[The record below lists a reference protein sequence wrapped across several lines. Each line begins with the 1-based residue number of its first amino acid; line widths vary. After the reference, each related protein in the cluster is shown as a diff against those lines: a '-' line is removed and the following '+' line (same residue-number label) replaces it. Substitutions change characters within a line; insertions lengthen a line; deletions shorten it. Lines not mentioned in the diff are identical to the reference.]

1 MDNVL
6 LKFVVPSLDGNI
18 HSVLQLTFAVLFVT
32 AVVATLRAVSR
43 SANHVQWQRN
53 FADLE
58 QAGAAP
64 AAHSSADELAHA
76 VATPAE
82 RWADILP
89 SMLLVFGLLG
99 TFIGLGLALTEAA
112 NALGPGADALSRLTP
127 IMDSLG
133 SKFKTSTWGI
143 FAFLSLKVWFT
154 LHPYEERRHAWAAT
168 RLRDLAAR
176 AAALASQ
183 QRDSERRELI
193 EAILSARDDLHQG
206 QQRAAEQASEHHAAH
221 LDALQRQTDRQKKM
235 AEQQLE
241 LGSLQLHALKEL
253 CAHGATAAAAHAQIA
268 AHLDKV
274 AAQGART
281 LERVDAVVRH
291 GVDTVERLAEV
302 VEHSSA
308 SRIAMETF
316 SHSVQDNIG
325 EMANAAG
332 GMALA
337 AQAASKASTELSS
350 AVGEFRDTMTA
361 VLGDVKAELGTTIG
375 TMGTT
380 FADNMAHM
388 SSDLKGATDGIQ
400 YAIGTLAGGVTETIT
415 QLQKASEDASV
426 RQEKARATFAA
437 SGEALMANMQKMG
450 DFMEQT
456 KLQVDAGL
464 KSVSVANNRM
474 LALDKHFEE
483 RVKRTDEMLVAMK
496 SVADSLAG
504 LAGQLQATERNLA
517 AAEPLADNIRMLA
530 DTVGRQH
537 ACLAES
543 GTVQL
548 KLAEEQARVLGAI
561 GLLNAAVAEL
571 LRVKPAD
578 AAAARNEREAA

>member
-6 LKFVVPSLDGNI
+6 LKFIVPSLDGNI
-18 HSVLQLTFAVLFVT
+18 HSVLQLTFAVLFVI

-43 SANHVQWQRN
+43 SATHSQWERN
-53 FADLE
+53 FVALE

-64 AAHSSADELAHA
+64 STDSSADELAHA

-82 RWADILP
+82 RWADVLP

-143 FAFLSLKVWFT
+143 FAFLSLKIWFT
-154 LHPYEERRHAWAAT
+154 LRPYEERRHAWATAK
-168 RLRDLAAR
+168 LREIAAR
-176 AAALASQ
+176 VAAQESR

-193 EAILSARDDLHQG
+193 EVILRTHEDLHKG
-206 QQRAAEQASEHHAAH
+206 QQRAADQASEHHAAH
-221 LDALQRQTDRQKKM
+221 LAALQRQTDRQKQLTD
-235 AEQQLE
+235 QQLE
-241 LGSLQLHALKEL
+241 LGSLQLQALKEL
-253 CAHGATAAAAHAQIA
+253 CAHGATAAATDAQLV
-268 AHLDKV
+268 AHLDKI
-274 AAQGART
+274 AEQGSRT
-281 LERVDAVVRH
+281 LERMDAVVQH
-291 GVDTVERLAEV
+291 GTDTVERLAEI

-316 SHSVQDNIG
+316 SHSVRDNIG

-337 AQAASKASTELSS
+337 AQAAGKSSAELSG
-350 AVGEFRDTMTA
+350 AVGEFRASIIA
-361 VLGDVKAELGTTIG
+361 VLGDVKAELSTTIG

-388 SSDLKGATDGIQ
+388 SANLKGATDGIQ
-400 YAIGTLAGGVTETIT
+400 HAIGTLAGGVKDTIT
-415 QLQKASEDASV
+415 QLQKASDDASV

-456 KLQVDAGL
+456 KKQVDAGL
-464 KSVSVANNRM
+464 TSVSVANNRM

-496 SVADSLAG
+496 SVAGSLAG

-517 AAEPLADNIRMLA
+517 AVEPLADNIRMLA
-530 DTVGRQH
+530 DTVGRQQ
-537 ACLAES
+537 ASLTAS
-543 GTVQL
+543 GAVQQ

-571 LRVKPAD
+571 LRVKQAD
-578 AAAARNEREAA
+578 ASAARNEREAA